1 MNCKPGDLA
10 VRVSAFGDSIIP
22 IGAIVRCVLWSTEP
36 TDYRSWAGSSVVCG
50 LWDVE
55 WRGTTTDARGLILA
69 VPDEHLRPI
78 RDPGDDAR
86 DETLEWLPVPS
97 RDEVTS

>member
-10 VRVSAFGDSIIP
+10 V
-22 IGAIVRCVLWSTEP
+22 IVRSGQLSNIGKLVKVLRGYEGRP
-36 TDYRSWAGSSVVCG
+36 NSWWVCCDSELQGFYSAWPAGAEVG
-50 LWDVE
+50 QYDH
-55 WRGTTTDARGLILA
+55 
-69 VPDEHLRPI
+69 HLRPI

-97 RDEVTS
+97 RDEVTA